1 MLIPDWLGRRAIDRP
16 ASPALIVGL
25 QSWSYAELDAR
36 AAALAQRLAALGV
49 RQGDRVGTLLRNG
62 PHVAVAVH
70 ALIRLGAI
78 LVPLNLRLAES
89 EIAWQ
94 IRRAGVGLLLHDEDM
109 ARIVGI
115 EVPWHFLPRLEQE
128 EASAASDLAHL
139 QEPSSVDEVGD
150 QAPSRVGKPGRVDPP
165 GLAAASGYGDGRS
178 PVTGLRTRID
188 LDLPHCLIYTSGTTG
203 RPKGVLL
210 SYGNHWWGATG
221 SVLTLGL
228 REGDRWLACLPP
240 FHIGGLS
247 ILLRAAIY
255 GIPVVFPDP
264 PGGHFDPSLVAR
276 AIEGQRATIVSL
288 VGAQL
293 TRMLEVPERGWEAAL
308 RCVLLGGGPAPRP
321 LLEACAA
328 RGIAVAQSY
337 GLTEACSQ
345 VATLATRDALRKL
358 GSAGQPL
365 LPTEIRI
372 APMAQP
378 ADGNSEAQG
387 RTAVRPYAEADTFV
401 GAHRGAPTPV
411 AGTASGT
418 AEPGATTTPDP
429 IDGDDA
435 PPVPLR
441 DHMPGEI
448 LVRGPTIS
456 PGYLPPEG
464 EGMATLAVTDA
475 EGWLHT
481 GDIGYLDAEGY
492 LYVLDR
498 RTDLIISGGEN
509 IYPAE
514 VEAVLLAHPAVS
526 EAGVYGIPDPVWG
539 RRAAAA
545 VVPRPGMEI
554 DEEELLAFCRERLAR
569 YKVPARVEVR
579 QSLPRNASGKLLR
592 RLL

>member
-1 MLIPDWLGRRAIDRP
+1 MRIPDWLGRRAVDRP
-16 ASPALIVGL
+16 ASPALIVGSR
-25 QSWSYAELDAR
+25 SWGYADLDAR
-36 AAALAQRLAALGV
+36 ATDLARHLAALGV
-49 RQGDRVGTLLRNG
+49 REGDRVGTLLRNG

-89 EIAWQ
+89 EILWQ
-94 IRRAGVGLLLHDEDM
+94 VRRAGVGLLLHDEDT
-109 ARIVGI
+109 AQIAGVD
-115 EVPWHFLPRLEQE
+115 VPWELLARLEPGEQ
-128 EASAASDLAHL
+128 AAAAGSPSQGVPTPVHGSGERTVSGGG
-139 QEPSSVDEVGD
+139 EPGRAD
-150 QAPSRVGKPGRVDPP
+150 PSRT
-165 GLAAASGYGDGRS
+165 AAVSGHGEAGGAA
-178 PVTGLRTRID
+178 TGLRTHID

-228 REGDRWLACLPP
+228 REDDRWLACLPP

-264 PGGHFDPSLVAR
+264 SGAHFDPLLVAH
-276 AIEGQRATIVSL
+276 AIEAQRATIVSL

-293 TRMLEVPERGWEAAL
+293 TRLLEVPERGWEAAL

-328 RGIAVAQSY
+328 RGLAVAQSY

-345 VATLATRDALRKL
+345 VATLAPGDALRKL

-372 APMAQP
+372 APMAQ
-378 ADGNSEAQG
+378 AA
-387 RTAVRPYAEADTFV
+387 
-401 GAHRGAPTPV
+401 
-411 AGTASGT
+411 T
-418 AEPGATTTPDP
+418 AEPT
-429 IDGDDA
+429 IGDDDA
-435 PPVPLR
+435 VAIALQ
-441 DHMPGEI
+441 DHEPGEI
-448 LVRGPTIS
+448 LVRGPTVS
-456 PGYLPPEG
+456 SGYLPPEG
-464 EGMATLAVTDA
+464 EGMATRAVSDA

-514 VEAVLLAHPAVS
+514 VEAVLLAHPAVG
-526 EAGVYGIPDPVWG
+526 EAGVYGIPDPLWG
-539 RRAAAA
+539 QRVAAA
-545 VVPRPGMEI
+545 VVVRPGMPF
-554 DEEELLAFCRERLAR
+554 DEAALLAFCRDRLAK
-569 YKVPARVEVR
+569 YKVPARIEAR
-579 QSLPRNASGKLLR
+579 ESLPRNASGKLLR
-592 RLL
+592 RLLGT

>member
-1 MLIPDWLGRRAIDRP
+1 MLIPDWLGRRAIGRP
-16 ASPALIVGL
+16 ASPALIVGS

-36 AAALAQRLAALGV
+36 ATTLAQRLAALGV

-78 LVPLNLRLAES
+78 LVPLNLRLAEF

-94 IRRAGVGLLLHDEDM
+94 IRRAGVGLLLHDEDT
-109 ARIVGI
+109 ARIAGI
-115 EVPWHFLPRLEQE
+115 EVPWHFLPRLDQE
-128 EASAASDLAHL
+128 EVSAASDLAHL

-150 QAPSRVGKPGRVDPP
+150 QAPSGVGKPGRVDPP

-228 REGDRWLACLPP
+228 REDDRWLACLPL

-264 PGGHFDPSLVAR
+264 PGGHFDPVLVAR
-276 AIEGQRATIVSL
+276 AIEDQRATIVSL

-293 TRMLEVPERGWEAAL
+293 TRLLEVPERGWEAAL

-321 LLEACAA
+321 LLEACAS

-345 VATLATRDALRKL
+345 VATLAPRDALRKL

-372 APMAQP
+372 ARMAQP
-378 ADGNSEAQG
+378 ADGGS
-387 RTAVRPYAEADTFV
+387 D
-401 GAHRGAPTPV
+401 AHGGAPTPA
-411 AGTASGT
+411 AGTTSGT
-418 AEPGATTTPDP
+418 DEPGAITSPDP
-429 IDGDDA
+429 ITGDDA
-435 PPVPLR
+435 SPASLR
-441 DHMPGEI
+441 DHTPGEI

-464 EGMATLAVTDA
+464 EGMATHAVTDT

-539 RRAAAA
+539 RRAAGA
-545 VVPRPGMEI
+545 VVPRPGI
-554 DEEELLAFCRERLAR
+554 VLDKAELLAFCRARLAK
-569 YKVPARVEVR
+569 YKVPARIEVR
-579 QSLPRNASGKLLR
+579 ESLPRNASGKLLR